1 MLNEKQISNMT
12 HEEVYSLYKDKKRR
26 CKTIAEEVKV
36 ITNDPEMI
44 MLRERLMSDNYEKS
58 KQRN

>member
-1 MLNEKQISNMT
+1 MLNENQISNMT

-44 MLRERLMSDNYEKS
+44 MLRERLMSDHNVREKT
-58 KQRN
+58 N